1 MIQRYLGNK
10 NSIADYIL
18 REVGRFCQPGDIV
31 CDIFSGTISM
41 SMALKRNGYRV
52 ISNDISIFSYH
63 YANCYLRNNT
73 IPDFDLGTLGINR
86 TEYEKMVVEAIDIKK
101 SETGFSFLND
111 QNLYELYKKL
121 VTVLVYLENIETKD
135 VEKKYQGKYFYD
147 TYTEEGKNSYFRSLR
162 GTEGHRRFFTPSNG
176 KRIDIILNKIREWN
190 DNHLLTEVQYSLL
203 ISIVCESIEK
213 ISNTQG
219 TYHDFQREIY
229 DERALHNLTLRIPPF
244 DDVISTKNEH
254 IIGKAQDSLRFI
266 KEVPNHKLLY
276 LDPPYNFRQYTS
288 YYFMLNLIC
297 NYCTIKDLKKYFRN
311 VQFVRGQ
318 NMDDDFDST
327 FCKSDKFIESLK
339 QLIQDAK
346 TQYVIM
352 SYYDGRNHEN
362 KGSHRK
368 DNGIAAIIDLFESDM
383 FKAGSFEQL
392 AFERT
397 NYQSFQGHTADKC
410 NEYLF
415 IAEKRK

>member
-1 MIQRYLGNK
+1 M
-10 NSIADYIL
+10 
-18 REVGRFCQPGDIV
+18 

-41 SMALKRNGYRV
+41 SMALKRSGYRV
-52 ISNDISIFSYH
+52 VSNDISIFSYH

-73 IPDFDLGTLGINR
+73 IPVFDLGLLGINGAD
-86 TEYEKMVVEAIDIKK
+86 YENIAQEVIEKK
-101 SETGFSFLND
+101 KDEVGFLFLRN
-111 QNLYELYKKL
+111 QRLYELYKNL
-121 VTVLVYLENIETKD
+121 VIVLIYLERIEATD
-135 VEKKYQGKYFYD
+135 IAKKFQARYIYN

-162 GTEGHRRFFTPSNG
+162 GTEGHRRFFTPANG
-176 KRIDIILNKIREWN
+176 KRIDNILNKIREWN
-190 DNHLLTEVQYSLL
+190 DNHLLSEVQYSLL
-203 ISIVCESIEK
+203 ISILCESIEK

-219 TYHDFQREIY
+219 TYHDFQRELY
-229 DERALHNLTLRIPPF
+229 DERALHDLTLRIPPF
-244 DDVISTKNEH
+244 DDVVSTQNEH
-254 IIGKAQDSLRFI
+254 IIGRAQDSLNFI
-266 KEVPNHKLLY
+266 KEVPKHKLLY

-297 NYCTIKDLKKYFRN
+297 NYCTIKDLKKYFKN
-311 VQFVRGQ
+311 VKFVRGQ

-327 FCKSDKFIESLK
+327 FCKSDKFIESLH
-339 QLIQDAK
+339 QLISDAR

-362 KGSHRK
+362 KGTHRK
-368 DNGIAAIIDLFESDM
+368 DNGIAAIVNLFESDM

-415 IAEKRK
+415 IAEKR

>member
-41 SMALKRNGYRV
+41 SMALKKNGYRV

-73 IPDFDLGTLGINR
+73 IPDFDWEILGIDG
-86 TEYEKMVVEAIDIKK
+86 TEYEKVAQEAIDIKK
-101 SETGFSFLND
+101 CETGFSFLNN

-121 VTVLVYLENIETKD
+121 VIVLVYLENIETKD
-135 VEKKYQGKYFYD
+135 VDKKYQGKYFYD
-147 TYTEEGKNSYFRSLR
+147 TYTEDGKNSYFRSLR

-176 KRIDIILNKIREWN
+176 KKIDNILNKIREWKN
-190 DNHLLTEVQYSLL
+190 NHLLTEVHYSLL
-203 ISIVCESIEK
+203 ISIICESIEK

-229 DERALHNLTLRIPPF
+229 DERALHDLTLRIPPF
-244 DDVISTKNEH
+244 DDVISTQNEH

-297 NYCTIKDLKKYFRN
+297 NYCTIKDLNNYFKN

-318 NMDDDFDST
+318 NMDDDFNST

-339 QLIQDAK
+339 QLIKDAK

-362 KGSHRK
+362 KGTHRK

>member
-10 NSIADYIL
+10 NSIADHIL
-18 REVGRFCQPGDIV
+18 HEVGRFCQPGDIV

-41 SMALKRNGYRV
+41 SMALKRSGYRV
-52 ISNDISIFSYH
+52 VSNDISIFSYH

-73 IPDFDLGTLGINR
+73 IPVFDLGLLGINGAD
-86 TEYEKMVVEAIDIKK
+86 YENIAQEVIEKK
-101 SETGFSFLND
+101 KDEVGFLFLRN
-111 QNLYELYKKL
+111 QHLYELYKNL
-121 VTVLVYLENIETKD
+121 VIVLIYLERIEVTD
-135 VEKKYQGKYFYD
+135 IAKKFQARYIYN

-162 GTEGHRRFFTPSNG
+162 GTEGHRRFFTPANG
-176 KRIDIILNKIREWN
+176 KRIDNILNKIREWN
-190 DNHLLTEVQYSLL
+190 DNHLLSEVQYSLL
-203 ISIVCESIEK
+203 ISILCESIEK

-219 TYHDFQREIY
+219 TYHDFQRELY
-229 DERALHNLTLRIPPF
+229 DERALHDLTLRIPPF
-244 DDVISTKNEH
+244 DDVVSTQNEH
-254 IIGKAQDSLRFI
+254 IIGKAQDSLNFI
-266 KEVPNHKLLY
+266 KEVPKHKLLY

-297 NYCTIKDLKKYFRN
+297 NYCTIKNLNKYFKN
-311 VQFVRGQ
+311 VKFVRGQ

-327 FCKSDKFIESLK
+327 FCKSDKFIESLH
-339 QLIQDAK
+339 QLISDAR

-352 SYYDGRNHEN
+352 SYYNGRNHEN
-362 KGSHRK
+362 KGTHRK
-368 DNGIAAIIDLFESDM
+368 DNGIAAIVNLFESDM

-415 IAEKRK
+415 IAEKR

>member
-10 NSIADYIL
+10 NSIADHIL

-41 SMALKRNGYRV
+41 SMALKRSGYRV
-52 ISNDISIFSYH
+52 VSNDISIFSYH

-73 IPDFDLGTLGINR
+73 IPAFDLGLLGINGAD
-86 TEYEKMVVEAIDIKK
+86 YENIAQEVIEKK
-101 SETGFSFLND
+101 KDEVGFSFLRN
-111 QNLYELYKKL
+111 QQLYELYKNL
-121 VTVLVYLENIETKD
+121 IIVLVYLERIETTDIAK
-135 VEKKYQGKYFYD
+135 EFQAHYIYN
-147 TYTEEGKNSYFRSLR
+147 TYTEKGENSYFRSLR
-162 GTEGHRRFFTPSNG
+162 GTEGHRRFFTPANG
-176 KRIDIILNKIREWN
+176 KRIDNILNKIRELN
-190 DNHLLTEVQYSLL
+190 DNQLLSEVQYSLL
-203 ISIVCESIEK
+203 ISILCESIEK

-219 TYHDFQREIY
+219 TYHDFQRELY
-229 DERALHNLTLRIPPF
+229 DERALHDLTLRIPPF
-244 DDVISTKNEH
+244 DDVISTQNEH
-254 IIGKAQDSLRFI
+254 IIGRAQDSLRFI
-266 KEVPNHKLLY
+266 KEVPDHKLLY

-297 NYCTIKDLKKYFRN
+297 NYCTIKNLNKYFKN
-311 VQFVRGQ
+311 VKFVRGQ

-327 FCKSDKFIESLK
+327 FCKSDKFIESLR
-339 QLIQDAK
+339 QLISDAR

-362 KGSHRK
+362 KGTRRK
-368 DNGIAAIIDLFESDM
+368 DNGIAAIIELFRSDI

-415 IAEKRK
+415 IAEKR

>member
-10 NSIADYIL
+10 NSIADHIL
-18 REVGRFCQPGDIV
+18 HEVGRFCQPGDIV

-41 SMALKRNGYRV
+41 SMALKRSGYRV
-52 ISNDISIFSYH
+52 VSNDISIFSYH

-73 IPDFDLGTLGINR
+73 IPVFDLGLLGINGAD
-86 TEYEKMVVEAIDIKK
+86 YENIAQEVIEKK
-101 SETGFSFLND
+101 KDEVGFLFLRN
-111 QNLYELYKKL
+111 QHLYELYKKL
-121 VTVLVYLENIETKD
+121 VIVLIYLERIEATD
-135 VEKKYQGKYFYD
+135 IAKKFQARYIYN
-147 TYTEEGKNSYFRSLR
+147 TYTEEGNNSYFRSLR
-162 GTEGHRRFFTPSNG
+162 GTEGHRRFFTPANG
-176 KRIDIILNKIREWN
+176 KRIDNILNKIREWN
-190 DNHLLTEVQYSLL
+190 DNHLLSEVQYSLL
-203 ISIVCESIEK
+203 ISILCESIEK

-219 TYHDFQREIY
+219 TYHDFQRELY
-229 DERALHNLTLRIPPF
+229 DERALHDLTLRIPPF
-244 DDVISTKNEH
+244 DDVVSTQNEH
-254 IIGKAQDSLRFI
+254 IIGRAQDSLNFI
-266 KEVPNHKLLY
+266 REVPKHKLLY

-297 NYCTIKDLKKYFRN
+297 NYCTIKNLNKYFKN
-311 VQFVRGQ
+311 VKFVRGQ

-327 FCKSDKFIESLK
+327 FCKSDKFIESLH
-339 QLIQDAK
+339 QLISDAR

-362 KGSHRK
+362 KGTHRK
-368 DNGIAAIIDLFESDM
+368 DNGIAAIVNLFESNM

-415 IAEKRK
+415 IAEKR

>member
-10 NSIADYIL
+10 NSIADHIMH
-18 REVGRFCQPGDIV
+18 EVDRFCQPGDIV

-41 SMALKRNGYRV
+41 SMALKKRGYRV
-52 ISNDISIFSYH
+52 ISNDISVFSYH

-73 IPDFDLGTLGINR
+73 IPDFDLGVLGIDGSN
-86 TEYEKMVVEAIDIKK
+86 YEIKAQEAIKTK
-101 SETGFSFLND
+101 NNETGYSFLED
-111 QNLYELYKKL
+111 QRLYELYKKL
-121 VTVLVYLENIETKD
+121 VIVLLYLERVETKD
-135 VEKKYQGKYFYD
+135 IEKKYQAHYFYN
-147 TYTEEGKNSYFRSLR
+147 TYTEEGKNSFFRSLR
-162 GTEGHRRFFTPSNG
+162 GTVGHRRFFTPSNG
-176 KRIDIILNKIREWN
+176 NKIDNALNKIREWN
-190 DNHLLTEVQYSLL
+190 DRHLLTDVQYSLL
-203 ISIVCESIEK
+203 ISILCESIEK

-219 TYHDFQREIY
+219 TYHDFQREVY
-229 DERALHNLTLRIPPF
+229 DERAIHDLTLRIPPF
-244 DDVISTKNEH
+244 DDVISTQNEH

-266 KEVPNHKLLY
+266 KSVPRHKLLY

-297 NYCTIKDLKKYFRN
+297 NYCTIKNLSKYFKN

-318 NMDDDFDST
+318 NMDDDFDSP
-327 FCKSDKFIESLK
+327 FCKSDKFIASLE
-339 QLIQDAK
+339 QLIKDAK
-346 TQYVIM
+346 TQHVIM

-362 KGSHRK
+362 KGTHRK
-368 DNGIAAIIDLFESDM
+368 DNGISAIIELFESRL

-415 IAEKRK
+415 IAEKR

>member
-18 REVGRFCQPGDIV
+18 REVGRFCLPGDLV

-41 SMALKRNGYRV
+41 SMALKRSGYRV

-73 IPDFDLGTLGINR
+73 IPDFDLNVLGIDDCV
-86 TEYEKMVVEAIDIKK
+86 YETTAQDRIEKRRN
-101 SETGFSFLND
+101 ETGYLFL
-111 QNLYELYKKL
+111 QNQELYELYKKL
-121 VTVLVYLENIETKD
+121 VMVLIYLEKIEEKD
-135 VEKKYQGKYFYD
+135 VAKKYQAHYFYN
-147 TYTEEGKNSYFRSLR
+147 TYTEEGKNSYYRSLR
-162 GTEGHRRFFTPSNG
+162 GTEGRRRFFTPSNG
-176 KRIDIILNKIREWN
+176 KRIDIILNKIREWY
-190 DNHLLTEVQYSLL
+190 DKHLLNEVQYSLL
-203 ISIVCESIEK
+203 ISVLCESIEK

-229 DERALHNLTLRIPPF
+229 DERALHVLTLRIPPF
-244 DDVISTKNEH
+244 DDVVSTQNEH
-254 IIGKAQDSLRFI
+254 IIGKAEDSLNFI
-266 KEVPNHKLLY
+266 KKVPSHKLLY

-297 NYCTIKDLKKYFRN
+297 NYCTIKSLNDYFNN

-327 FCKSDKFIESLK
+327 FCKADKFIASLQK
-339 QLIQDAK
+339 LIKDAR

-362 KGSHRK
+362 KGSHRN
-368 DNGIAAIIDLFESDM
+368 DNGIAAIIDLFESDI
-383 FKAGSFEQL
+383 FKTGSFEQL

-415 IAEKRK
+415 IAEKK

>member
-10 NSIADYIL
+10 NSIADHIM
-18 REVGRFCQPGDIV
+18 REVDRFCQPGDIV

-41 SMALKRNGYRV
+41 SMALKRSGYRV

-63 YANCYLRNNT
+63 YANCYLRNNI
-73 IPDFDLGTLGINR
+73 IPDFNLGILGIDGSN
-86 TEYEKMVVEAIDIKK
+86 YEIEAQEAIETKK
-101 SETGFSFLND
+101 DETGYSFLKD
-111 QNLYELYKKL
+111 QRQYELYKKL
-121 VTVLVYLENIETKD
+121 VIVLLYLEKIETKD
-135 VEKKYQGKYFYD
+135 IEKNYQARYFFN
-147 TYTEEGKNSYFRSLR
+147 TYTEEGNNSFFRSLR
-162 GTEGHRRFFTPSNG
+162 GTVGHRRFFTPSNG
-176 KRIDIILNKIREWN
+176 KKIDNALNKIREWN
-190 DNHLLTEVQYSLL
+190 DSRLLTEVQYSLL
-203 ISIVCESIEK
+203 ISILCESIEK

-219 TYHDFQREIY
+219 TYHDFQREVY
-229 DERALHNLTLRIPPF
+229 DERALHDLTLRIPPF
-244 DDVISTKNEH
+244 DDVISTQNEH

-266 KEVPNHKLLY
+266 KSVPRHKLLY

-297 NYCTIKDLKKYFRN
+297 NYCTIKNLSKYFKN

-318 NMDDDFDST
+318 NMDDDFDSP
-327 FCKSDKFIESLK
+327 FCKSDKFIASLE
-339 QLIQDAK
+339 QLIKDAK
-346 TQYVIM
+346 TQHVIM

-362 KGSHRK
+362 KGTHRK
-368 DNGIAAIIDLFESDM
+368 DNGISAIIELFESRL

-415 IAEKRK
+415 IAEKR

>member
-10 NSIADYIL
+10 NSIADHIL
-18 REVGRFCQPGDIV
+18 HEVGRFCQPGDIV

-41 SMALKRNGYRV
+41 SMALKRSGYRV

-73 IPDFDLGTLGINR
+73 IPVFDLGLLGISGADFENIAQ
-86 TEYEKMVVEAIDIKK
+86 EVIEKKK
-101 SETGFSFLND
+101 DEVGFLFLRN
-111 QNLYELYKKL
+111 QHLYELYKNL
-121 VTVLVYLENIETKD
+121 VIVLIYLERIEATD
-135 VEKKYQGKYFYD
+135 IAKKFQARYIYN
-147 TYTEEGKNSYFRSLR
+147 TYTEEGNNSYFRSLR
-162 GTEGHRRFFTPSNG
+162 GTEGHRRFFTPANG
-176 KRIDIILNKIREWN
+176 KRIDNILNKIREWN
-190 DNHLLTEVQYSLL
+190 DNHLLSEVQYSLL
-203 ISIVCESIEK
+203 ISILCESIEK

-219 TYHDFQREIY
+219 TYHDFQRELY
-229 DERALHNLTLRIPPF
+229 DERALHDLTLRIPPF
-244 DDVISTKNEH
+244 DDVVSTQNEH
-254 IIGKAQDSLRFI
+254 IIGKAQDSLNFI
-266 KEVPNHKLLY
+266 KEVPKHKLLY

-297 NYCTIKDLKKYFRN
+297 NYCTIKNLNKYFKN
-311 VQFVRGQ
+311 VKFVRGQ

-327 FCKSDKFIESLK
+327 FCKSDKFIESLH
-339 QLIQDAK
+339 QLISDAR

-362 KGSHRK
+362 KGTHRK
-368 DNGIAAIIDLFESDM
+368 DNGIAAIVNLFESDM

-415 IAEKRK
+415 IAEKR

>member
-10 NSIADYIL
+10 NSIADHIL
-18 REVGRFCQPGDIV
+18 HEVGRFCQPGDIV

-41 SMALKRNGYRV
+41 SMALKRSGYRV
-52 ISNDISIFSYH
+52 VSNDISIFSYH

-73 IPDFDLGTLGINR
+73 IPVFDLGLLGINGAD
-86 TEYEKMVVEAIDIKK
+86 YENIAQEVIEKK
-101 SETGFSFLND
+101 KDEVGFLFLRN
-111 QNLYELYKKL
+111 QRLYELYKNL
-121 VTVLVYLENIETKD
+121 VIVLIYLERIEATD
-135 VEKKYQGKYFYD
+135 IAKKFQARYIYN

-162 GTEGHRRFFTPSNG
+162 GTEGHRRFFTPANG
-176 KRIDIILNKIREWN
+176 KRIDNILNKIREWN
-190 DNHLLTEVQYSLL
+190 DNHLLSEVQYSLL
-203 ISIVCESIEK
+203 ISILCESIEK

-219 TYHDFQREIY
+219 TYHDFQRELY
-229 DERALHNLTLRIPPF
+229 DERALHDLTLRIPPF
-244 DDVISTKNEH
+244 DDVVSTQNEH
-254 IIGKAQDSLRFI
+254 IIGRAQDSLNFI
-266 KEVPNHKLLY
+266 KEVPKHKLLY

-297 NYCTIKDLKKYFRN
+297 NYCTIKDLKKYFKN
-311 VQFVRGQ
+311 VKFVRGQ

-327 FCKSDKFIESLK
+327 FCKSDKFIESLH
-339 QLIQDAK
+339 QLISDAR

-352 SYYDGRNHEN
+352 SYYDGRNH
-362 KGSHRK
+362 
-368 DNGIAAIIDLFESDM
+368 SDM

-415 IAEKRK
+415 IAEKR

>member
-10 NSIADYIL
+10 NSIADHIL
-18 REVGRFCQPGDIV
+18 HEVGRFCQPGDIV

-41 SMALKRNGYRV
+41 SMALKRSGYRV
-52 ISNDISIFSYH
+52 VSNDISIFSYH

-73 IPDFDLGTLGINR
+73 IPVFDLGLLGINGAD
-86 TEYEKMVVEAIDIKK
+86 YENIAQEVIEKK
-101 SETGFSFLND
+101 KDEVGFSFLRN
-111 QNLYELYKKL
+111 QHLYELYKNL
-121 VTVLVYLENIETKD
+121 VIVLIYLERIEVTD
-135 VEKKYQGKYFYD
+135 IAKKFQARYIYN

-162 GTEGHRRFFTPSNG
+162 GTEGHRRFFTPANG
-176 KRIDIILNKIREWN
+176 KRIDNILNKIREWN
-190 DNHLLTEVQYSLL
+190 DNHLLSEVQYSLL
-203 ISIVCESIEK
+203 ISILCESIEK

-219 TYHDFQREIY
+219 TYHDFQRELY
-229 DERALHNLTLRIPPF
+229 DERALHDLTLRIPPF
-244 DDVISTKNEH
+244 DDVVSTQNEH
-254 IIGKAQDSLRFI
+254 IIGRAQDSLNFI
-266 KEVPNHKLLY
+266 KEVPKHKLLY

-297 NYCTIKDLKKYFRN
+297 NYCTIKNLNKYFKN
-311 VQFVRGQ
+311 VKFVRGQ

-327 FCKSDKFIESLK
+327 FCKSDKFIESLH
-339 QLIQDAK
+339 QLISDAR

-362 KGSHRK
+362 KGTHRK
-368 DNGIAAIIDLFESDM
+368 DNGIAAIVNLFESDM

-415 IAEKRK
+415 IAEKR

>member
-41 SMALKRNGYRV
+41 SMALKKSGYRV

-73 IPDFDLGTLGINR
+73 IPDFDWEILGIDG
-86 TEYEKMVVEAIDIKK
+86 TEYEKVAQEAIDIKK
-101 SETGFSFLND
+101 CETGFSFLNN

-121 VTVLVYLENIETKD
+121 VIVLVYLENIETKD
-135 VEKKYQGKYFYD
+135 VDKKYQGKYFYD
-147 TYTEEGKNSYFRSLR
+147 TYTEDGKNSYFRSLR

-176 KRIDIILNKIREWN
+176 KKIDNILNKIREWKN
-190 DNHLLTEVQYSLL
+190 NHLLTEVHYSLL
-203 ISIVCESIEK
+203 ISIICESIEK

-219 TYHDFQREIY
+219 TYHDFQRAIY
-229 DERALHNLTLRIPPF
+229 DERALHDLTLRIPPF
-244 DDVISTKNEH
+244 DDVISTQNEH

-297 NYCTIKDLKKYFRN
+297 NYCTIKDLNNYFKN

-318 NMDDDFDST
+318 NMDDDFNST

-339 QLIQDAK
+339 QLIKDAK

-362 KGSHRK
+362 KGTHRK

>member
-10 NSIADYIL
+10 NSIADHIM
-18 REVGRFCQPGDIV
+18 REVDRFCQPGDIV

-52 ISNDISIFSYH
+52 VSNDISIFSYH
-63 YANCYLRNNT
+63 YANCYLRNNA
-73 IPDFDLGTLGINR
+73 IPIFDLRSLGINGID
-86 TEYEKMVVEAIDIKK
+86 YENIAQEAIEKK
-101 SETGFSFLND
+101 KDEVGFSFLKNE
-111 QNLYELYKKL
+111 QLYELYKNL
-121 VTVLVYLENIETKD
+121 VVVLNYLERIETKD
-135 VEKKYQGKYFYD
+135 IDKKFQARHFYN

-162 GTEGHRRFFTPSNG
+162 GTEGHRRFFTPTNG
-176 KRIDIILNKIREWN
+176 NRIDNILNKIREWN
-190 DNHLLTEVQYSLL
+190 DGHLLNDVQYSLL
-203 ISIVCESIEK
+203 ISILCESIEK

-219 TYHDFQREIY
+219 TYHDFQRETY
-229 DERALHNLTLRIPPF
+229 DERALHDLTLRIPPF
-244 DDVISTKNEH
+244 DDVINTQNEH
-254 IIGKAQDSLRFI
+254 IIGRAQDSLNFI
-266 KEVPNHKLLY
+266 KEVPKHKLLY

-297 NYCTIKDLKKYFRN
+297 NYCTIKNPNKYFKN
-311 VQFVRGQ
+311 VKFVRGQ

-327 FCKSDKFIESLK
+327 FCKSDKFIKSLR
-339 QLIQDAK
+339 QLISDAR
-346 TQYVIM
+346 TQHVIM

-362 KGSHRK
+362 KGSRRK
-368 DNGIAAIIDLFESDM
+368 DNGIAAIIELFKSNI
-383 FKAGSFEQL
+383 FKGGSFEQL

-415 IAEKRK
+415 IAEKK

>member
-10 NSIADYIL
+10 NSIADHIL
-18 REVGRFCQPGDIV
+18 HEVGRFCQPGDIV

-41 SMALKRNGYRV
+41 SMALKRSGYRV
-52 ISNDISIFSYH
+52 VSNDISIFSYH

-73 IPDFDLGTLGINR
+73 IPVFDLGLLGINGAD
-86 TEYEKMVVEAIDIKK
+86 YENIAQEVIEKK
-101 SETGFSFLND
+101 KDEVGFLFLRN
-111 QNLYELYKKL
+111 QRLYELYKNL
-121 VTVLVYLENIETKD
+121 VIVLIYLERIEATD
-135 VEKKYQGKYFYD
+135 IAKKFQARYIYN

-162 GTEGHRRFFTPSNG
+162 GTEGHRRFFTPANG
-176 KRIDIILNKIREWN
+176 KRIDNILNKIREWN
-190 DNHLLTEVQYSLL
+190 DNHLLSEVQYSLL
-203 ISIVCESIEK
+203 ISILCESIEK

-219 TYHDFQREIY
+219 TYHDFQRELY
-229 DERALHNLTLRIPPF
+229 DERALHDLTLRIPPF
-244 DDVISTKNEH
+244 DDVVSTQNEH
-254 IIGKAQDSLRFI
+254 IIGRAQDSLNFI
-266 KEVPNHKLLY
+266 KEVPKHKLLY

-297 NYCTIKDLKKYFRN
+297 NYCTIKDLKKYFKN
-311 VQFVRGQ
+311 VKLVRGQ

-327 FCKSDKFIESLK
+327 FCKSDKFIESLH
-339 QLIQDAK
+339 QLISDAR

-362 KGSHRK
+362 KGTHRK
-368 DNGIAAIIDLFESDM
+368 DNGIAAIVNLFESDM

-415 IAEKRK
+415 IAEKR

>member
-18 REVGRFCQPGDIV
+18 REVGRFCLPGDLV

-41 SMALKRNGYRV
+41 SMALKRSGYRV

-73 IPDFDLGTLGINR
+73 IPDFDLNVLGIDDCI
-86 TEYEKMVVEAIDIKK
+86 YETTAQDRIEKRRN
-101 SETGFSFLND
+101 ETGYLFL
-111 QNLYELYKKL
+111 QNQELYELYKKL
-121 VTVLVYLENIETKD
+121 VMVLIYLEKIEEKD
-135 VEKKYQGKYFYD
+135 VAKKYQAHYFYN
-147 TYTEEGKNSYFRSLR
+147 TYTEEGKNSYYRSLR
-162 GTEGHRRFFTPSNG
+162 GTEGRRRFFTPSNG
-176 KRIDIILNKIREWN
+176 KRIDIILNKIREWY
-190 DNHLLTEVQYSLL
+190 DKHLLNEVQYSLL
-203 ISIVCESIEK
+203 ISILCESIEK

-229 DERALHNLTLRIPPF
+229 DERALHVLTLRIPPF
-244 DDVISTKNEH
+244 DDVVSTQNEH
-254 IIGKAQDSLRFI
+254 IIGKAEDSLNFI
-266 KEVPNHKLLY
+266 KKVPSHKLLY

-297 NYCTIKDLKKYFRN
+297 NYCTIKSLNDYFNN

-327 FCKSDKFIESLK
+327 FCKADKFIASLQK
-339 QLIQDAK
+339 LIKDAR

-362 KGSHRK
+362 KGSHRN
-368 DNGIAAIIDLFESDM
+368 DNGIAAIIDLFESDI

-392 AFERT
+392 AFERM

-415 IAEKRK
+415 IAEKK

>member
-10 NSIADYIL
+10 NSIADHIM
-18 REVGRFCQPGDIV
+18 REVDRFCQPGDIV

-41 SMALKRNGYRV
+41 SMALKRSGYRV

-73 IPDFDLGTLGINR
+73 IPDFNLSILGIDGSN
-86 TEYEKMVVEAIDIKK
+86 YEIKAQEEIETK
-101 SETGFSFLND
+101 KDETGYSFLKD
-111 QNLYELYKKL
+111 QRQYELYKKL
-121 VTVLVYLENIETKD
+121 VIVLLYLEKIETKNI
-135 VEKKYQGKYFYD
+135 EKKYQAHYFFN
-147 TYTEEGKNSYFRSLR
+147 TYTEEGNNSFFRSLR
-162 GTEGHRRFFTPSNG
+162 GTVGHRRFFTPSNG
-176 KRIDIILNKIREWN
+176 KKIDNALNKIREWN
-190 DNHLLTEVQYSLL
+190 DSHLLTDVQYSLL
-203 ISIVCESIEK
+203 ISILCESIEK

-219 TYHDFQREIY
+219 TYHDFQREVY
-229 DERALHNLTLRIPPF
+229 DERALHDLTLRIPPF
-244 DDVISTKNEH
+244 DDVISTQNEH

-266 KEVPNHKLLY
+266 KSVPRHKLLY

-297 NYCTIKDLKKYFRN
+297 NYCTIKNLNKYFKN

-327 FCKSDKFIESLK
+327 FCKSDKFIASLE
-339 QLIQDAK
+339 QLIKDAK
-346 TQYVIM
+346 TQHVIM

-362 KGSHRK
+362 KGTHRK
-368 DNGIAAIIDLFESDM
+368 DNGISAIIELFESRL

-415 IAEKRK
+415 IAEKR

>member
-10 NSIADYIL
+10 NSIADHIL
-18 REVGRFCQPGDIV
+18 HEVGRFCQPGDIV

-41 SMALKRNGYRV
+41 SMALKRSGYRV
-52 ISNDISIFSYH
+52 VSNDISIFSYH

-73 IPDFDLGTLGINR
+73 IPVFDLGLLGINGAD
-86 TEYEKMVVEAIDIKK
+86 YENIAQEVIEKK
-101 SETGFSFLND
+101 KDEVGFLFLRN
-111 QNLYELYKKL
+111 QHLYELYKNL
-121 VTVLVYLENIETKD
+121 VIVLIYLERIEATD
-135 VEKKYQGKYFYD
+135 IAKKFQARYIYN
-147 TYTEEGKNSYFRSLR
+147 TYTEEGNNSYFRSLR
-162 GTEGHRRFFTPSNG
+162 GTEGHRRFFTPANG
-176 KRIDIILNKIREWN
+176 KRIDNILNKIREWN
-190 DNHLLTEVQYSLL
+190 DNHLLSEVQYSLL
-203 ISIVCESIEK
+203 ISILCESIEK

-219 TYHDFQREIY
+219 TYHDFQRELY
-229 DERALHNLTLRIPPF
+229 DDRALHDLTLRIPPF
-244 DDVISTKNEH
+244 DDVVSTQNEH
-254 IIGKAQDSLRFI
+254 IIGRAQDSLNFI
-266 KEVPNHKLLY
+266 REVPKHKLLY

-297 NYCTIKDLKKYFRN
+297 NYCTIKNLNKYFKN
-311 VQFVRGQ
+311 VKFVRGQ

-327 FCKSDKFIESLK
+327 FCKSDKFIESLH
-339 QLIQDAK
+339 QLISDAR

-362 KGSHRK
+362 KGTHRK
-368 DNGIAAIIDLFESDM
+368 DNGIAAIVNLFESDM

-415 IAEKRK
+415 IAEKR

>member
-10 NSIADYIL
+10 NSIADHIL
-18 REVGRFCQPGDIV
+18 HEVGRFCQPGDIV

-41 SMALKRNGYRV
+41 SMALKRSGYRV
-52 ISNDISIFSYH
+52 VSNDISIFSYH

-73 IPDFDLGTLGINR
+73 IPVFDLGLLGINGAD
-86 TEYEKMVVEAIDIKK
+86 YENIAQEVIEKK
-101 SETGFSFLND
+101 KDEVGFLFLRN
-111 QNLYELYKKL
+111 QHLYELYKNL
-121 VTVLVYLENIETKD
+121 VIVLIYLERIEATD
-135 VEKKYQGKYFYD
+135 IAKKFQARYIYN
-147 TYTEEGKNSYFRSLR
+147 TYTEEGNNSYFRSLR
-162 GTEGHRRFFTPSNG
+162 GTEGHRRFFTPANG
-176 KRIDIILNKIREWN
+176 KRIDNILNKIREWN
-190 DNHLLTEVQYSLL
+190 DNHLLSEVQYSLL
-203 ISIVCESIEK
+203 ISILCESIEK

-219 TYHDFQREIY
+219 TYHDFQRELY
-229 DERALHNLTLRIPPF
+229 DERALHDLTLRIPPF
-244 DDVISTKNEH
+244 DDVVSTQNEH
-254 IIGKAQDSLRFI
+254 IIGRAQDSLNFI
-266 KEVPNHKLLY
+266 REVPKHKLLY

-297 NYCTIKDLKKYFRN
+297 NYCTIKDLKKYFKN
-311 VQFVRGQ
+311 VKFVRGQ

-327 FCKSDKFIESLK
+327 FCKSDKFIESLH
-339 QLIQDAK
+339 QLISDAR

-362 KGSHRK
+362 KGTHRK
-368 DNGIAAIIDLFESDM
+368 DNGIAAIVNLFESDM

-415 IAEKRK
+415 IAEKR

>member
-10 NSIADYIL
+10 NSIADHIL
-18 REVGRFCQPGDIV
+18 HEVGRFCQPGDIV

-41 SMALKRNGYRV
+41 SMALKRSGYRV
-52 ISNDISIFSYH
+52 VSNDISIFSYH

-73 IPDFDLGTLGINR
+73 IPVFDLGLLGINGAD
-86 TEYEKMVVEAIDIKK
+86 YENIAQEVIEKK
-101 SETGFSFLND
+101 KDEVGFLFLRN
-111 QNLYELYKKL
+111 QHLYELYKNL
-121 VTVLVYLENIETKD
+121 VIVLIYLERIEATD
-135 VEKKYQGKYFYD
+135 IAKKFQARYIYN

-162 GTEGHRRFFTPSNG
+162 GTEGHRRFFTPANG
-176 KRIDIILNKIREWN
+176 KRIDNILNKIREWN
-190 DNHLLTEVQYSLL
+190 DNHLLSEVQYSLL
-203 ISIVCESIEK
+203 ISILCESIEK

-219 TYHDFQREIY
+219 TYHDFQRELY
-229 DERALHNLTLRIPPF
+229 DERALHDLTLRIPPF
-244 DDVISTKNEH
+244 DDVVSTQNEH
-254 IIGKAQDSLRFI
+254 IIGRAQDSLNFI
-266 KEVPNHKLLY
+266 REVPKHKLLY

-297 NYCTIKDLKKYFRN
+297 NYCTIKDLKKYFKN
-311 VQFVRGQ
+311 VKFVRGQ

-327 FCKSDKFIESLK
+327 FCKSDKFIESLH
-339 QLIQDAK
+339 QLISDAR

-362 KGSHRK
+362 KGTHRK
-368 DNGIAAIIDLFESDM
+368 DNGIAAIVNLFESNM

-415 IAEKRK
+415 IAEKR

>member
-10 NSIADYIL
+10 NSIADHIM
-18 REVGRFCQPGDIV
+18 REVDRFCQPGDIV

-41 SMALKRNGYRV
+41 SMALKKRGYRV

-73 IPDFDLGTLGINR
+73 IPDFDLGVLGIDGSN
-86 TEYEKMVVEAIDIKK
+86 YEKIAEETIETKK
-101 SETGFSFLND
+101 EENGYSFLEE
-111 QNLYELYKKL
+111 QRQYALYKKL
-121 VTVLVYLENIETKD
+121 VIVLLYLERISDKD
-135 VEKKYQGKYFYD
+135 IEKKYQAHYFYN
-147 TYTEEGKNSYFRSLR
+147 TYTENGNNSFFRSLR
-162 GTEGHRRFFTPSNG
+162 GTVGHRRFFTPSNG
-176 KRIDIILNKIREWN
+176 HRIDTILNKIREWN
-190 DNHLLTEVQYSLL
+190 DNHLLSDVQYSLL
-203 ISIVCESIEK
+203 ISILCESIEK

-219 TYHDFQREIY
+219 TYHDFQRDTY
-229 DERALHNLTLRIPPF
+229 DERALHDLNLRIPPF
-244 DDVISTKNEH
+244 DDVISTQNEH

-266 KEVPNHKLLY
+266 KKVPSHKLLY

-297 NYCTIKDLKKYFRN
+297 SYCTIKNLNLYFKN

-327 FCKSDKFIESLK
+327 FCKSDKFIGSLQ
-339 QLIQDAK
+339 QLIKDAK

-362 KGSHRK
+362 KGTHRADK
-368 DNGIAAIIDLFESDM
+368 GIASIIDLFGSNM

-410 NEYLF
+410 KEYLF
-415 IAEKRK
+415 IAEKR

>member
-10 NSIADYIL
+10 NSIADHIMH
-18 REVGRFCQPGDIV
+18 EVDRFCQPGDIV

-41 SMALKRNGYRV
+41 SMALKKRGYRV
-52 ISNDISIFSYH
+52 ISNDISVFSYH

-73 IPDFDLGTLGINR
+73 IPDFDLGVLGIDGSN
-86 TEYEKMVVEAIDIKK
+86 YEIKAQEAIKTK
-101 SETGFSFLND
+101 NNETGYSFLED
-111 QNLYELYKKL
+111 QRLYELYKKL
-121 VTVLVYLENIETKD
+121 VIVLLYLERVETKD
-135 VEKKYQGKYFYD
+135 IEKKYQAHYFYN
-147 TYTEEGKNSYFRSLR
+147 TYTEEGKNSFFRSLR
-162 GTEGHRRFFTPSNG
+162 GTVGHRRFFTPSNG
-176 KRIDIILNKIREWN
+176 NKIDNALNKIREWN
-190 DNHLLTEVQYSLL
+190 DRHLLTDVQYSLL
-203 ISIVCESIEK
+203 ISILCESIEK

-219 TYHDFQREIY
+219 TYHDFQREVY
-229 DERALHNLTLRIPPF
+229 DERAIHDLTLRIPPF
-244 DDVISTKNEH
+244 DDVISTQNEH
-254 IIGKAQDSLRFI
+254 IIGRAQDSLRFI
-266 KEVPNHKLLY
+266 KSVPRHKLLY

-297 NYCTIKDLKKYFRN
+297 NYCTIKNLNKYFKN

-327 FCKSDKFIESLK
+327 FCKSDKFITSLE
-339 QLIQDAK
+339 QLIKDAK
-346 TQYVIM
+346 TQHVIM

-362 KGSHRK
+362 KGTHRK
-368 DNGIAAIIDLFESDM
+368 DNGISAIIQLFESRL

-415 IAEKRK
+415 IAEKL

>member
-10 NSIADYIL
+10 NSI
-18 REVGRFCQPGDIV
+18 PGDIV

-41 SMALKRNGYRV
+41 SMALKRSGYRV
-52 ISNDISIFSYH
+52 VSNDISIFSYH

-73 IPDFDLGTLGINR
+73 IPAFDLGLLGINGAD
-86 TEYEKMVVEAIDIKK
+86 YENIAQEVIEKK
-101 SETGFSFLND
+101 KDEVGFSFLRN
-111 QNLYELYKKL
+111 QQLYELYKNL
-121 VTVLVYLENIETKD
+121 IIVLVYLERIETTDIAK
-135 VEKKYQGKYFYD
+135 EFQAHYIYN
-147 TYTEEGKNSYFRSLR
+147 TYTEKGENSYFRSLR
-162 GTEGHRRFFTPSNG
+162 GTEGHRRFFTPANG
-176 KRIDIILNKIREWN
+176 KRIDNILNKIREWN
-190 DNHLLTEVQYSLL
+190 DNQLLSEVQYSLL
-203 ISIVCESIEK
+203 ISILCESIEK

-219 TYHDFQREIY
+219 TYHDFQRELY
-229 DERALHNLTLRIPPF
+229 DERALHDLTLRIPPF
-244 DDVISTKNEH
+244 DDVISTQNEH
-254 IIGKAQDSLRFI
+254 IIGRAQDSLRFI
-266 KEVPNHKLLY
+266 KEVPDHKLLY

-297 NYCTIKDLKKYFRN
+297 NYCTIKNLNKYFKN
-311 VQFVRGQ
+311 VKFVRGQ

-327 FCKSDKFIESLK
+327 FCKSDKFIESLR
-339 QLIQDAK
+339 QLISDAR

-362 KGSHRK
+362 KGTRRK
-368 DNGIAAIIDLFESDM
+368 DNGIAAIIELFRSDI

-415 IAEKRK
+415 IAEKR

>member
-10 NSIADYIL
+10 NSIADNIL
-18 REVGRFCQPGDIV
+18 REVGSFCQPGDTV

-41 SMALKRNGYRV
+41 SMALKRSGYRV
-52 ISNDISIFSYH
+52 ISNDINIFSYH

-73 IPDFDLGTLGINR
+73 IPDFNLGNLGICE
-86 TEYEKMVVEAIDIKK
+86 TEYEEMAQEAIDIKK
-101 SETGFSFLND
+101 NEPGFSFLND
-111 QNLYELYKKL
+111 QDLYSLYKKI
-121 VTVLVYLENIETKD
+121 VMVLVYLENLQDKD
-135 VEKKYQGKYFYD
+135 VDKKYQASYFYD
-147 TYTEEGKNSYFRSLR
+147 TYTVDGKNSYFRSIR

-176 KRIDIILNKIREWN
+176 KIIDNILNKIREWN
-190 DNHLLTEVQYSLL
+190 DNHLLSEVQYSLL

-219 TYHDFQREIY
+219 TYHDFQREVY
-229 DERALHNLTLRIPPF
+229 DERALHDLTLRIPPF
-244 DDVISTKNEH
+244 DDVVSTQNEH

-297 NYCTIKDLKKYFRN
+297 NYCTINNLEKYFKE

-318 NMDDDFDST
+318 NMEDDFNST
-327 FCKSDKFIESLK
+327 FCKADKFIESLR
-339 QLIQDAK
+339 QLIYDAK

-362 KGSHRK
+362 KGNHRK
-368 DNGIAAIIDLFESDM
+368 DNGVAAIIEMFKSDM
-383 FKAGSFEQL
+383 FKSGSFEQL

-415 IAEKRK
+415 IAEKR

>member
-10 NSIADYIL
+10 NSIADHIMH
-18 REVGRFCQPGDIV
+18 EVDRFCQPGDIV

-41 SMALKRNGYRV
+41 SMALKKRGYRV
-52 ISNDISIFSYH
+52 ISNDISVFSYH

-73 IPDFDLGTLGINR
+73 IPDFDLGVLGIDGSN
-86 TEYEKMVVEAIDIKK
+86 YEIKAQEAIKTK
-101 SETGFSFLND
+101 NNETGYSFLED
-111 QNLYELYKKL
+111 QRLYELYKKL
-121 VTVLVYLENIETKD
+121 VIVLLYLERVETKD
-135 VEKKYQGKYFYD
+135 IEKKYQAHYFYN
-147 TYTEEGKNSYFRSLR
+147 TYTEEGKNSFFRSLR
-162 GTEGHRRFFTPSNG
+162 GTVGHRRFFTPSNG
-176 KRIDIILNKIREWN
+176 KKIDNALNKIREWN
-190 DNHLLTEVQYSLL
+190 DRHLLTDVQYSLL
-203 ISIVCESIEK
+203 ISILCESIEK

-219 TYHDFQREIY
+219 TYHDFQREVY
-229 DERALHNLTLRIPPF
+229 DERAIHDLTLRIPPF
-244 DDVISTKNEH
+244 DDVISTQNEH
-254 IIGKAQDSLRFI
+254 IIGRAQDSLRFI
-266 KEVPNHKLLY
+266 KSVPRHKLLY

-297 NYCTIKDLKKYFRN
+297 NYCTIKNLNKYFKN

-327 FCKSDKFIESLK
+327 FCKSDKFITSLE
-339 QLIQDAK
+339 QLIKDAK
-346 TQYVIM
+346 TQHVIM

-362 KGSHRK
+362 KGTHRK
-368 DNGIAAIIDLFESDM
+368 DNGISAIIQLFESRL

-415 IAEKRK
+415 IAEKL

>member
-10 NSIADYIL
+10 NSIADHIL
-18 REVGRFCQPGDIV
+18 HEVGRFCQPGDIV

-41 SMALKRNGYRV
+41 SMALKRSGYRV
-52 ISNDISIFSYH
+52 VSNDISIFSYH

-73 IPDFDLGTLGINR
+73 IPVFDLGLLGINGAD
-86 TEYEKMVVEAIDIKK
+86 YENIAQEVIEKK
-101 SETGFSFLND
+101 KDEVGFLFLRN
-111 QNLYELYKKL
+111 QHLYELYKNL
-121 VTVLVYLENIETKD
+121 VIVLIYLERIEATD
-135 VEKKYQGKYFYD
+135 IAKKFQARYIYN
-147 TYTEEGKNSYFRSLR
+147 TYTEEGNNSYFRSLR
-162 GTEGHRRFFTPSNG
+162 GTEGHRRFFTPANG
-176 KRIDIILNKIREWN
+176 KRIDNILNKIREWN
-190 DNHLLTEVQYSLL
+190 DNQLLSEVQYSLL
-203 ISIVCESIEK
+203 ISILCESIEK

-219 TYHDFQREIY
+219 TYHDFQRELY
-229 DERALHNLTLRIPPF
+229 DERALHDLTLRIPPF
-244 DDVISTKNEH
+244 DDVVSTQNEH
-254 IIGKAQDSLRFI
+254 IIGRAQDSLNFI
-266 KEVPNHKLLY
+266 REVPKHKLLY

-297 NYCTIKDLKKYFRN
+297 NYCTIKNLNKYFKN
-311 VQFVRGQ
+311 VKFVRGQ

-327 FCKSDKFIESLK
+327 FCKSDKFIESLH
-339 QLIQDAK
+339 QLISDAR

-362 KGSHRK
+362 KGTHRK
-368 DNGIAAIIDLFESDM
+368 DNGIAAIVNLFESNM

-415 IAEKRK
+415 IAEKR